1 MKNLIAF
8 LLLTVAALA
17 ASAPVV
23 RVDNLGN
30 AYLVN
35 ADGSETNL
43 GTPYDA
49 MANNPGLA
57 SAIQTGAVAAL
68 AKFKAE
74 SAAAV
79 KAAQDAAA
87 AQVLA
92 KEAEKVAA
100 IAAAEASRAAAVTA
114 ADKARD
120 DAIAAHAAAKVA
132 EIVVLRARVAELEAA
147 AATSSSSPIP

>member
-8 LLLTVAALA
+8 FLLTVAALA

-49 MANNPGLA
+49 MANNPPVAMTALLHKLV
-57 SAIQTGAVAAL
+57 TDAVS
-68 AKFKAE
+68 KAQ
-74 SAAAV
+74 SN
-79 KAAQDAAA
+79 
-87 AQVLA
+87 
-92 KEAEKVAA
+92 KE
-100 IAAAEASRAAAVTA
+100 
-114 ADKARD
+114 
-120 DAIAAHAAAKVA
+120 
-132 EIVVLRARVAELEAA
+132 
-147 AATSSSSPIP
+147 